1 MQFNFALLDPTD
13 NLPKCGA
20 NSVPLTPLTFLTRI
34 SNSYANRTSIIYA
47 NIQFTWHET
56 HKRCGRLASSLK
68 FLNIVKNDV
77 VSVLA
82 PNVPAMLEMH
92 FVVPMAGDVLN
103 AINTR
108 LDAINVALI
117 LKHSEA
123 KIFFINYEYIDK
135 AKKAIEILMS
145 DFQMPMPLVVVIDD
159 LDSPTGIR
167 LKELEYEQLVFQGN
181 PD

>member
-1 MQFNFALLDPTD
+1 MQFNFALFDPTD

-20 NSVPLTPLTFLTRI
+20 NSVPLTPLTFLTRA

-68 FLNIVKNDV
+68 SLNIVKNDV

-82 PNVPAMLEMH
+82 PNVPSMLEMH

-108 LDAINVALI
+108 LDARNVALI

-123 KIFFINYEYIDK
+123 KIFFY
-135 AKKAIEILMS
+135 
-145 DFQMPMPLVVVIDD
+145 
-159 LDSPTGIR
+159 
-167 LKELEYEQLVFQGN
+167 QL
-181 PD
+181 

>member
-20 NSVPLTPLTFLTRI
+20 NSVPLTPLFLTRAY
-34 SNSYANRTSIIYA
+34 NSYANHTSIIYA
-47 NIQFTWHET
+47 NIQFTWRET
-56 HKRCGRLASSLK
+56 HKRCGRLTSSLK
-68 FLNIVKNDV
+68 SLNIVKNDM

-92 FVVPMAGDVLN
+92 FAVPMAGDVLN

-108 LDAINVALI
+108 LDARNVALI

-123 KIFFINYEYIDK
+123 KIFFLSTMNTLTK
-135 AKKAIEILMS
+135 LKR
-145 DFQMPMPLVVVIDD
+145 PL
-159 LDSPTGIR
+159 
-167 LKELEYEQLVFQGN
+167 KY
-181 PD
+181 